1 MSNII
6 IPQYK
11 NPNKNND
18 KPFFRYNGF
27 SISMSPNE
35 KYPKMVEISKGPK
48 SASKILGKKY
58 VNELNPI
65 IEYTSYTLDS
75 NGLTIVLLF
84 SISFIKKEVLVL
96 LVLEMIE
103 QELHF

>member
-58 VNELNPI
+58 VNEFYAI
-65 IEYTSYTLDS
+65 KAIDEYKTYKMINSQLASAIHTLESEGFDVD
-75 NGLTIVLLF
+75 LILE
-84 SISFIKKEVLVL
+84 SIDEN
-96 LVLEMIE
+96 
-103 QELHF
+103 